1 MILTANWPTS
11 CHTVQFDVILAVPRQ
26 SQVYTMGTERDQG
39 LAADPHCSQ
48 DQTCVS
54 LTSSKD
60 EYSFILPFQNS

>member
-1 MILTANWPTS
+1 
-11 CHTVQFDVILAVPRQ
+11 
-26 SQVYTMGTERDQG
+26 MGTERDQG